1 MATKVKAP
9 DELTPQVVTL
19 MEEAEEDEDEI
30 DLAGLFYRFLEKIH
44 WIILLALVGAVIAG
58 VLVFRVITPIY
69 QATAKIYIVGSD
81 TAISLSDLQIG
92 SNLAADYQEVFK
104 NWHVHELVD
113 RRLNLDYPY
122 SKLANMITITN
133 PSNTHV
139 LYVSVKS
146 PDPEE
151 AKIIADTYAQVAR
164 EFIAARMDM
173 REPNIFEEAKL
184 PDKPVSPSKTRD
196 IVIGFILGALI
207 AMVIIA
213 IKFFS
218 DDRIFTSEDI
228 NKVGNIATLGLVPL
242 QDFEHNEEKGAPS
255 SEIVNVG
262 GQEMSMPYTDYKY
275 DDHGNWISRKT
286 TIMGQEME
294 QKRTIEYYE

>member
-1 MATKVKAP
+1 MATRVKAP
-9 DELTPQVVTL
+9 EKLTPQVVTL
-19 MEEAEEDEDEI
+19 TEEPEDDEDEI
-30 DLAGLFYRFLEKIH
+30 DLGGLFYRFLEKIH
-44 WIILLALVGAVIAG
+44 WIILTALVGAVIAG

-69 QATAKIYIVGSD
+69 EATAKIYIVGSD

-113 RRLNLDYPY
+113 RRLNLDYSY
-122 SKLANMITITN
+122 SKLAGMITITN
-133 PSNTHV
+133 PANTHV

-151 AKIIADTYAQVAR
+151 AKVIADTYAQVAR

-196 IVIGFILGALI
+196 IIIGFVLGALL
-207 AMVIIA
+207 AMVVIA

-228 NKVGNIATLGLVPL
+228 TKVGNLATLGLIPL
-242 QDFEHNEEKGAPS
+242 QDFEHNQERSEK
-255 SEIVNVG
+255 
-262 GQEMSMPYTDYKY
+262 
-275 DDHGNWISRKT
+275 SRKA
-286 TIMGQEME
+286 GKE
-294 QKRTIEYYE
+294 